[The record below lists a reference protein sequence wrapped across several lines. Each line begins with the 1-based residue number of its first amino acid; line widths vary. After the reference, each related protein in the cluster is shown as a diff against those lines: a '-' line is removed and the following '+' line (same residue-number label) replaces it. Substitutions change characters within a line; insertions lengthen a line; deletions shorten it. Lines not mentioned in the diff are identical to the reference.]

1 MKVGFLL
8 IYLLGNYLFVTGQ
21 KVEEYALWPDGAPEN
36 NGITDPET
44 TDPEGRVRNVREARL
59 YVYAPEK
66 EKNTGLAV
74 VICPGGGYSLLAMR
88 HEGEWFA
95 RWLADR
101 GITGIVL
108 KYRLPNHHPGVPIA
122 DANRA
127 IRWVRSKAGSRGI
140 KPDRIGIAGF
150 SAGGH
155 LASAAGTHFDLGD
168 PGAADPLARISCR
181 PDFMILFYPVISL
194 SPQGNPHIGSRNAL
208 LGSDCTAGELDYF
221 SNEKQVSGQ
230 TPPAFI
236 VHCDDDPAVSP
247 LNSIRFYSALKQK
260 KVPAV
265 LYIFDRGG
273 HGWGLREDF
282 GYYGQWTALLE
293 KWLSRFYS

>member
-1 MKVGFLL
+1 MKIGIVLVCLLANSFFADGQSVG
-8 IYLLGNYLFVTGQ
+8 
-21 KVEEYALWPDGAPEN
+21 EYALWSDRAPED
-36 NGITDPET
+36 NGITASET
-44 TDPEGRVRNVREARL
+44 TDPEGRVTNVSVARL

-74 VICPGGGYSLLAMR
+74 IICPGGGYSLLAMK

-108 KYRLPNHHPGVPIA
+108 KYRLPNHHPQVPLS
-122 DANRA
+122 DASRA
-127 IRWVRSKAGSRGI
+127 IRWVRGKADSWGI
-140 KPDRIGIAGF
+140 RPDRIGIAGF

-155 LASAAGTHFDLGD
+155 LASTAGTHFDAGD
-168 PGAADPLARISCR
+168 PSAADPTDRLSSR
-181 PDFMILFYPVISL
+181 PDFMLLFYPVISL

-208 LGSDCTAGELDYF
+208 LGSARTPAQLDYF
-221 SNEKQVSGQ
+221 SNEKQVTGQ

-236 VHCDDDPAVSP
+236 VHCDDDPAVSS
-247 LNSIRFYSALKQK
+247 LNSVRFYMALKQN

-265 LYIFDRGG
+265 LYVFDRGG
-273 HGWGLREDF
+273 HGWGLREEF
-282 GYYGQWTALLE
+282 SYYGQWTALLE
-293 KWLSRFYS
+293 KWLSRFY

>member
-1 MKVGFLL
+1 MKIGIILVCLLANVFFADGQSVG
-8 IYLLGNYLFVTGQ
+8 
-21 KVEEYALWPDGAPEN
+21 EYALWPDGAPED
-36 NGITDPET
+36 NGITASET
-44 TDPEGRVRNVREARL
+44 TDPEGRVTNVSVACL

-74 VICPGGGYSLLAMR
+74 IICPGGGYSLLAMK

-108 KYRLPNHHPGVPIA
+108 KYRLPNHHPQVPLS
-122 DANRA
+122 DASRA
-127 IRWVRSKAGSRGI
+127 IRWVRGKADSWGI
-140 KPDRIGIAGF
+140 RPDRIGIAGF

-155 LASAAGTHFDLGD
+155 LASTAGTHFDAGD
-168 PGAADPLARISCR
+168 PSAADPTDRLSSR
-181 PDFMILFYPVISL
+181 PDFMLLFYPVISF

-208 LGSDCTAGELDYF
+208 LGSARTPVQLDYF
-221 SNEKQVSGQ
+221 SNEKQVTGQ

-236 VHCDDDPAVSP
+236 VHCDDDPAVSS
-247 LNSIRFYSALKQK
+247 LNSVRFYMALKQN

-265 LYIFDRGG
+265 LYVFDRGG
-273 HGWGLREDF
+273 HGWGLREEF
-282 GYYGQWTALLE
+282 SYYGQWTTLLE
-293 KWLSRFYS
+293 KWLSRFY

>member
-1 MKVGFLL
+1 MKIGIVLVCLLANSFFADGQSVG
-8 IYLLGNYLFVTGQ
+8 
-21 KVEEYALWPDGAPEN
+21 EYALWPDRAPED
-36 NGITDPET
+36 NGITASET
-44 TDPEGRVRNVREARL
+44 TDPEGRVTNVSVARL

-74 VICPGGGYSLLAMR
+74 IICPGGGYSLLAMK

-108 KYRLPNHHPGVPIA
+108 KYRLPNHHPQVPLS
-122 DANRA
+122 DASRA
-127 IRWVRSKAGSRGI
+127 IRWVRGKADLWGI
-140 KPDRIGIAGF
+140 RPDRIGIAGF

-155 LASAAGTHFDLGD
+155 LASTAGTHFDAGD
-168 PGAADPLARISCR
+168 PSAADPTDRLSSR
-181 PDFMILFYPVISL
+181 PDFMLLFYPVISL

-208 LGSDCTAGELDYF
+208 LGSARTPAQLDYF
-221 SNEKQVSGQ
+221 SNEKQVTGQ

-236 VHCDDDPAVSP
+236 VHCDDDPAVSS
-247 LNSIRFYSALKQK
+247 LNSVRFYMALKQN

-265 LYIFDRGG
+265 LYVFDRGG
-273 HGWGLREDF
+273 HGWGLGEEF
-282 GYYGQWTALLE
+282 SYYGQWTALLE
-293 KWLSRFYS
+293 KWLSRFY

>member
-1 MKVGFLL
+1 MKIGIVLVCLLANSFFADGQSVG
-8 IYLLGNYLFVTGQ
+8 
-21 KVEEYALWPDGAPEN
+21 EYALWSDRAPED
-36 NGITDPET
+36 NGITASET
-44 TDPEGRVRNVREARL
+44 TDPEGRVTNVSVARL

-74 VICPGGGYSLLAMR
+74 IICPGGGYSLLAMK

-108 KYRLPNHHPGVPIA
+108 KYRLPNHHPQVPLS
-122 DANRA
+122 DASRA
-127 IRWVRSKAGSRGI
+127 IRWVRGKADSWGI
-140 KPDRIGIAGF
+140 RPDRIGIAGF

-155 LASAAGTHFDLGD
+155 LASTAGTHFDAGD
-168 PGAADPLARISCR
+168 PSAADPTDRLSCR
-181 PDFMILFYPVISL
+181 PDFMLLFYPVISL

-208 LGSDCTAGELDYF
+208 LGSARTPAQLDYF
-221 SNEKQVSGQ
+221 SNEKQVTGQ

-236 VHCDDDPAVSP
+236 VHCDDDPAVSS
-247 LNSIRFYSALKQK
+247 LNSVRFYMALKQN

-265 LYIFDRGG
+265 LYVFDRGG
-273 HGWGLREDF
+273 HGWGLREEF
-282 GYYGQWTALLE
+282 SYYGQWTALLE
-293 KWLSRFYS
+293 KWLSRFY

>member
-1 MKVGFLL
+1 MKIGIVLVCLLANSFFADGQSVG
-8 IYLLGNYLFVTGQ
+8 
-21 KVEEYALWPDGAPEN
+21 EYALWSDRAPED
-36 NGITDPET
+36 NGITASET
-44 TDPEGRVRNVREARL
+44 TDPEGRVTNVSVARL

-74 VICPGGGYSLLAMR
+74 IICPGGGYSLLAMK

-108 KYRLPNHHPGVPIA
+108 KYRLPNHHPQVPLS
-122 DANRA
+122 DASRA
-127 IRWVRSKAGSRGI
+127 IRWVRGKADSWGI
-140 KPDRIGIAGF
+140 RPDRIGIAGF

-155 LASAAGTHFDLGD
+155 LASTAGTHFDAGD
-168 PGAADPLARISCR
+168 PSAADPTDRLSSR
-181 PDFMILFYPVISL
+181 PDFMLLFYPVISL

-208 LGSDCTAGELDYF
+208 LGSARTPVQLDFF
-221 SNEKQVSGQ
+221 SNEKQVTGQ

-236 VHCDDDPAVSP
+236 VHCDDDPAVSS
-247 LNSIRFYSALKQK
+247 LNSVRFYMALKQN

-265 LYIFDRGG
+265 LYVFDRGG
-273 HGWGLREDF
+273 HGWGLGEEF
-282 GYYGQWTALLE
+282 SYYGQWTALLE
-293 KWLSRFYS
+293 KWLSRFY

>member
-1 MKVGFLL
+1 MKIGIVLVCLLANSFFADGQSVG
-8 IYLLGNYLFVTGQ
+8 
-21 KVEEYALWPDGAPEN
+21 EYALWSDRAPED
-36 NGITDPET
+36 NGITASET
-44 TDPEGRVRNVREARL
+44 TDPEGRVTNVSVARL

-74 VICPGGGYSLLAMR
+74 IICPGGGYSLLAMK

-108 KYRLPNHHPGVPIA
+108 KYRLPNHHPQVPLS
-122 DANRA
+122 DASRA
-127 IRWVRSKAGSRGI
+127 IRWVRGKADSWGI
-140 KPDRIGIAGF
+140 RPDRIGIAGF

-155 LASAAGTHFDLGD
+155 LASTAGTHFDAGD
-168 PGAADPLARISCR
+168 PSAADPTDRLSSR
-181 PDFMILFYPVISL
+181 PDFMLLFYPVISL

-208 LGSDCTAGELDYF
+208 LGSARTPAQLDYF
-221 SNEKQVSGQ
+221 SNEKQVTGQ

-236 VHCDDDPAVSP
+236 VHCDDDPAVSS
-247 LNSIRFYSALKQK
+247 LNSVRFYMALKQN

-265 LYIFDRGG
+265 LYVFDRGG
-273 HGWGLREDF
+273 HGWGLREEF
-282 GYYGQWTALLE
+282 SYYGQWIALLE
-293 KWLSRFYS
+293 KWLSRFY

>member
-1 MKVGFLL
+1 MKIGIILVCLLANSFFADGQSVG
-8 IYLLGNYLFVTGQ
+8 
-21 KVEEYALWPDGAPEN
+21 EYALWPDGAPED
-36 NGITDPET
+36 NGITASET
-44 TDPEGRVRNVREARL
+44 TDPEGRVTNVSVARL

-74 VICPGGGYSLLAMR
+74 IICPGGGYSLLAMK

-108 KYRLPNHHPGVPIA
+108 KYRLPNHHPQVPLS
-122 DANRA
+122 DASRA
-127 IRWVRSKAGSRGI
+127 IRWVRGKADSWGI
-140 KPDRIGIAGF
+140 RPDRIGIAGF

-155 LASAAGTHFDLGD
+155 LASTAGTRFDAGD
-168 PGAADPLARISCR
+168 PSAADPTDRLSSR
-181 PDFMILFYPVISL
+181 PDFMLLFYPVISL

-208 LGSDCTAGELDYF
+208 LGSARTPAQLDYF
-221 SNEKQVSGQ
+221 SNEKQVTGQ

-236 VHCDDDPAVSP
+236 VHCDDDPAVSS
-247 LNSIRFYSALKQK
+247 LNSVRFYMALKQN

-265 LYIFDRGG
+265 LYVFDRGG
-273 HGWGLREDF
+273 HGWGLREEF
-282 GYYGQWTALLE
+282 SYYGQWTALLE
-293 KWLSRFYS
+293 KWLSRFY

>member
-1 MKVGFLL
+1 MKIGIVLVCLLANSFFADGQSVG
-8 IYLLGNYLFVTGQ
+8 
-21 KVEEYALWPDGAPEN
+21 EYALWPDGAPED
-36 NGITDPET
+36 NGITASET
-44 TDPEGRVRNVREARL
+44 TDPEGRVTNVSVARL

-74 VICPGGGYSLLAMR
+74 IICPGGGYSLLAMK

-108 KYRLPNHHPGVPIA
+108 KYRLPNHHPQVPLS
-122 DANRA
+122 DASRA
-127 IRWVRSKAGSRGI
+127 IRWVRGKADSWGI
-140 KPDRIGIAGF
+140 RPDRIGIAGF

-155 LASAAGTHFDLGD
+155 LASTAGTHFDAGD
-168 PGAADPLARISCR
+168 PSAADPTDRLSSR
-181 PDFMILFYPVISL
+181 PDFMLLFYPVISL

-208 LGSDCTAGELDYF
+208 LGSARTPVQLDYF
-221 SNEKQVSGQ
+221 SNEKQVTGQ

-236 VHCDDDPAVSP
+236 VHCDDDPAVSS
-247 LNSIRFYSALKQK
+247 LNSVRFYMALKQN

-265 LYIFDRGG
+265 LYVFDRGG
-273 HGWGLREDF
+273 HGWGLGEEF
-282 GYYGQWTALLE
+282 SYYGQWTALLE
-293 KWLSRFYS
+293 KWLSRFY